1 MSKEHFDI
9 LVEYLQTIE
18 GKSRSVIL
26 QSANTVISEFST
38 SNEGQQELNSSQE
51 VKYQRARTIIQMFE

>member
-1 MSKEHFDI
+1 MSKEDFDI

-18 GKSRSVIL
+18 GKSRSTIL

-38 SNEGQQELNSSQE
+38 SNEEQQELNSSQE
-51 VKYQRARTIIQMFE
+51 VKYQRARTIIQIFE

>member
-18 GKSRSVIL
+18 GKSRSIIL
-26 QSANTVISEFST
+26 QNANTVISEFST

>member
-9 LVEYLQTIE
+9 LVEYFQTIE
-18 GKSRSVIL
+18 GKSRSIIL
-26 QSANTVISEFST
+26 QSASTVISEFSN

>member
-1 MSKEHFDI
+1 MSKEHFEV

-18 GKSRSVIL
+18 GKSRSIIL
-26 QSANTVISEFST
+26 QSANTVVSEFSN